1 MKEKEP
7 GATTPP
13 TPFDRFAEFTRKIVS
28 VPKEEVDEQARRY
41 REEHPP
47 RGKRPHREATAT

>member
-1 MKEKEP
+1 MKDKEP
-7 GATTPP
+7 GAAEPP

-28 VPKEEVDEQARRY
+28 VPKEEVDEQARRF

-47 RGKRPHREATAT
+47 GSRGPRKVGA

>member
-1 MKEKEP
+1 MKDEDT
-7 GATTPP
+7 GAKLPP

-28 VPKEEVDEQARRY
+28 VPKTEIDEQARRF

-47 RGKRPHREATAT
+47 RGPRKAGS

>member
-1 MKEKEP
+1 MKDKEP
-7 GATTPP
+7 GAAEPP

-28 VPKEEVDEQARRY
+28 VPKEEVDEQARRF

-47 RGKRPHREATAT
+47 RGPRKASA